1 MTYNLRHL
9 CQSYTPVPFKTLSN
23 IDLDETP
30 APKAQL
36 YSPNQSNSIYK
47 QFDLNDDLYD
57 HTNHIFNL

>member
-47 QFDLNDDLYD
+47 QFDL
-57 HTNHIFNL
+57 H